1 MSRFPD
7 LALGLAVAALLAGAA
22 AAQDAT
28 TAAPAAAAQ
37 AAADAPNLTESGAAE
52 VEQATDAAADAAPSA
67 GAETASAPDPN
78 ASPVAA
84 GPGAGK
90 VLGLGRAALP
100 QEVAAWDID
109 IRPDGLGLPDGQGS
123 VADGEALFTDNCA
136 SCHGDFGEAVDRWPA
151 LAGGQGT
158 LADEDPEK
166 TVGSYWPYLSTT
178 YDYIRRA
185 MPFGNAHSLSNDE
198 IYAITAYILNLN
210 DLVDEDFVLS
220 KANFLTVEMP
230 NAGGFFQDDRD
241 TVELPEFTQTPCM
254 ESCKAAAP
262 EITKHATVLD
272 VTPDTP
278 DDAAEAPPPMQ

>member
-7 LALGLAVAALLAGAA
+7 LALGLALAALLA
-22 AAQDAT
+22 
-28 TAAPAAAAQ
+28 AAPAAAQQPAQ
-37 AAADAPNLTESGAAE
+37 EAATAAAADATNLTEANAEE
-52 VEQATDAAADAAPSA
+52 VEKASDAVEEAKPAD
-67 GAETASAPDPN
+67 ETAATPPADPN
-78 ASPVAA
+78 ASPAA
-84 GPGAGK
+84 SGEGAGR
-90 VLGLGRAALP
+90 VLALGRAALP
-100 QEVAAWDID
+100 EEVAAWDID
-109 IRPDGLGLPDGQGS
+109 VRPDGRGLPDGQGS
-123 VADGEALFTDNCA
+123 VVDGEVLFTDNCA

-158 LADEDPEK
+158 LADEDPVK

-198 IYAITAYILNLN
+198 IYAITAYVLNLN

-220 KANFLTVEMP
+220 RDNFLTVEMP

-241 TVELPEFTQTPCM
+241 TVELPEFTQAPCM

-262 EITKHATVLD
+262 EITKHAAVLD

-278 DDAAEAPPPMQ
+278 DDGAEAPPPMQ